1 MKKFLLITLLFTL
14 VFTNVNCG
22 GGVGSSNT
30 SGKTMVHINIGN
42 VSRIT
47 SAEKSLSKTTSSVPS
62 HIVSIRF
69 TITAPDIPTI
79 TEEVSVA
86 GKESIS
92 VKFEILNGTNRNIL
106 IEALDVSGRVKYRKE
121 TFVNLDGSDVNIIIE
136 MEPTDLIAPVFSGLS
151 DINSITE
158 TSLTLSWEPGDDDV
172 TTQENIQYLIYRS
185 TTPGEENF
193 ASPGYTTASGA
204 TSFNVTGLNPAATYY
219 FVVRA
224 KDETGNIDSNV
235 IEMSAT
241 TLTPPDTTAPGFD
254 GVSSVAAASST
265 ALNLSWSAAE
275 DNITTPSDIVYNI
288 YMSTSSGGENLATP
302 SATTGAGVTSY
313 SVTGLSPD
321 TTYYFIVRAKDE
333 VGNIDSN
340 SVERSGTTLSPPD
353 TTDPDFGGLKSVT
366 AVSATALNLSW
377 NPAVDNVTA
386 SSKIVYNIYRAV
398 RSGEENFAAPG
409 YTTASGATS
418 YSVTGLSPGTT
429 YYFIVRAKD
438 EAGNIDDNIIEK
450 SGTTQSGIDLSV
462 STSYTNPC
470 APTSSCPQF
479 EITVYNT
486 GNLDATSVQV
496 YYIYEYCIKSCSLSC
511 DPRTVSLVAANDS
524 AVVTDLSIPDT
535 ANYYVIVDPDNLIKE
550 INETNNEKCSGT
562 TCEVP
567 PTFDICF

>member
-1 MKKFLLITLLFTL
+1 MKKFLLITLLITL

-185 TTPGEENF
+185 TTPGGENF

-333 VGNIDSN
+333 AGNIDSN
-340 SVERSGTTLSPPD
+340 SEERSGTTLSPPD

-377 NPAVDNVTA
+377 DPAVDNVSA
-386 SSKIVYNIYRAV
+386 SSNIVYNIYRAV
-398 RSGEENFAAPG
+398 RSGEENLAAPG
-409 YTTASGATS
+409 YTTVSGATS
-418 YSVTGLSPGTT
+418 YRVTGLSPGTT

-438 EAGNIDDNIIEK
+438 EAGNIDDHINEK

-535 ANYYVIVDPDNLIKE
+535 ANYYVIVDPENLIKE
-550 INETNNEKCSGT
+550 INETNNDKCSGT

>member
-1 MKKFLLITLLFTL
+1 MKKFILITLLTTL
-14 VFTNVNCG
+14 LFTNVNCG
-22 GGVGSSNT
+22 GGVESSNT
-30 SGKTMVHINIGN
+30 SGKTMVSINIGKAG
-42 VSRIT
+42 ST
-47 SAEKSLSKTTSSVPS
+47 AERLSKSIPS
-62 HIVSIRF
+62 HIASIRF

-92 VKFEILNGTNRNIL
+92 VKFEILNGKSRNFL
-106 IEALDVSGRVKYRKE
+106 IEALDVSGRVIYRKE
-121 TFVNLDGSDVNIIIE
+121 TFKDLDGTEVLLTIE

-172 TTQENIQYLIYRS
+172 TMQENIQYLIYRS
-185 TTPGEENF
+185 TTPGGENF

-204 TSFNVTGLNPAATYY
+204 TSFNVTGLNPSSTYY
-219 FVVRA
+219 FIVRA
-224 KDETGNIDSNV
+224 KDETGNIDSNL

-254 GVSSVAAASST
+254 GVSSVAAVSST
-265 ALNLSWSAAE
+265 VLNLSWSAAE
-275 DNITTPSDIVYNI
+275 DNITTSSNIVYNI
-288 YMSTSSGGENLATP
+288 YMSTTPGGENLAIP
-302 SATTGAGVTSY
+302 SATTGAGATSY

-353 TTDPDFGGLKSVT
+353 TTAPDFGGVTSVT

-409 YTTASGATS
+409 YTTASGTTS
-418 YSVTGLSPGTT
+418 YSVTGLSP
-429 YYFIVRAKD
+429 
-438 EAGNIDDNIIEK
+438 
-450 SGTTQSGIDLSV
+450 
-462 STSYTNPC
+462 
-470 APTSSCPQF
+470 
-479 EITVYNT
+479 
-486 GNLDATSVQV
+486 
-496 YYIYEYCIKSCSLSC
+496 
-511 DPRTVSLVAANDS
+511 
-524 AVVTDLSIPDT
+524 
-535 ANYYVIVDPDNLIKE
+535 
-550 INETNNEKCSGT
+550 
-562 TCEVP
+562 
-567 PTFDICF
+567 